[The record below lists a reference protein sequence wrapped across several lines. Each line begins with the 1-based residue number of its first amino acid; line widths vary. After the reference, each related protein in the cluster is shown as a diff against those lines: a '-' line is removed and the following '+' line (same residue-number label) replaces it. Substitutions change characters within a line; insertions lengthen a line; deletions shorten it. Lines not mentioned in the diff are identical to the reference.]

1 MRRGGPSGLVL
12 RAHRDHGLAVRIQRD
27 RDHDRP
33 AADLAVL
40 DVLLVTGGAVDEQ
53 FDRLAAVRA
62 SGVDGGQ
69 HPGPPDGR
77 FTHGA
82 SVHSSHRADTRSD
95 EHTSELQSLMRIS
108 YAVFCLKKKNT
119 ENIEK

>member
-77 FTHGA
+77 
-82 SVHSSHRADTRSD
+82 SE

-108 YAVFCLKKKNT
+108 YAVFCLKKKKNKT
-119 ENIEK
+119 NKNNQ

>member
-1 MRRGGPSGLVL
+1 MRRGDPSGLVL

-40 DVLLVTGGAVDEQ
+40 DVMLVTGGAVAEQ

-62 SGVDGGQ
+62 SGMDGGQ
-69 HPGPPDGR
+69 HPGPPAGR
-77 FTHGA
+77 FQYGDRDPLIQ
-82 SVHSSHRADTRSD
+82 RAYTSTRPPPRPAPRPP
-95 EHTSELQSLMRIS
+95 TPP
-108 YAVFCLKKKNT
+108 
-119 ENIEK
+119 